1 MSYKPRTLFRII
13 QDIDNSIIFLPHIQR
28 PFVWNTDQMCR
39 LFDSLMCNYPIQT
52 LLFWHTREAIKARR
66 VMPIVE
72 WDANLHE
79 YYDEN
84 KSAEGVEKVFV
95 LDGQQRIQ
103 TLYALFNGGIKS
115 EDGKRDLEAYLDI
128 TSGDEAND
136 DGMQYQLK
144 FSGGAKE
151 LPWYR
156 LRDLLTLNA
165 QMNAEEIADDI
176 NDRLDEIMKEPRDT
190 KRLRQRRVRHNCG
203 QLVSLLREEKYFWI
217 QELDGVAHKYPYKQI
232 LEIFV
237 RVNSGGTKL
246 DSGDLMF
253 AAMKEG
259 WVNIEQNIEGVVD
272 LLNGSGLNFDK
283 SFALKCILVT
293 QGKGAELKTE
303 KFTSQGSAKLLEVI
317 KNNWGKIEGTFE
329 QLRDFIVQELK
340 LYGEKVIRSYNSFVP
355 LFDYMYHNSKPT
367 ETDRALMRGYYYKSQ
382 LFNWYGARTDSV
394 INVVHNIVG
403 KSIPYFPIKQIKKH
417 FSKSREV
424 AFEKRHLH
432 NSRIRF
438 IVLNMIY
445 VEKFGG
451 SPFNVSYKH
460 NAPHIDHIYP
470 QSMLRSRLSLTT
482 PEINSIGNYRFVG
495 ATDNIRKRAELP
507 ASYFSRLKKVGIDIG
522 KHLLVPEFAN
532 RPTELKFNV
541 KTYRKFRD
549 MRLEAIYKIAHR
561 IVNPELL

>member
-28 PFVWNTDQMCR
+28 PFVWDTDQMRR

-52 LLFWHTREAIKARR
+52 LLFWRTMEAIKARR
-66 VMPIVE
+66 VMPAVE

-84 KSAEGVEKVFV
+84 KSVEGVEKVFV

-115 EDGKRDLEAYLDI
+115 EDGKGDLEAYLDI
-128 TSGDEAND
+128 TSGDEADD
-136 DGMQYQLK
+136 DGMQYRLE
-144 FSGGAKE
+144 FSDVAKE

-156 LRDLLTLNA
+156 LRNLLTRNA

-176 NDRLDEIMKEPRDT
+176 NDRLDEILKEPRDIE
-190 KRLRQRRVRHNCG
+190 RLRQRRVRHNCG

-217 QELDGVAHKYPYKQI
+217 QELDGVAHDYPYKQI

-259 WVNIEQNIEGVVD
+259 WVDIEQNIEGVVD

-303 KFTSQGSAKLLEVI
+303 KFTSREGTQLLEAI
-317 KNNWGKIEGTFE
+317 KNNWEKIEGTFE

-355 LFDYMYHNSKPT
+355 LFDYMYHNPKPT

-403 KSIPYFPIKQIKKH
+403 KSVPDFPMEQIKSH

-424 AFEKRHLH
+424 VLEKEHLY

-451 SPFNVSYKH
+451 SPFNISYKH

-532 RPTELKFNV
+532 SPTKLKFNV

-549 MRLEAIYKIAHR
+549 TRLEAIYKIAHR

>member
-28 PFVWNTDQMCR
+28 PFVWDTDQMRR

-52 LLFWHTREAIKARR
+52 LLFWRTMEAIKARR

-84 KSAEGVEKVFV
+84 KSVEGVEKVFV

-115 EDGKRDLEAYLDI
+115 KDGKRDLEAYLDI
-128 TSGDEAND
+128 TSGNEAND
-136 DGMQYQLK
+136 DGMQYRLE
-144 FSGGAKE
+144 FSDVAKE

-156 LRDLLTLNA
+156 LRDLLTRNT

-176 NDRLDEIMKEPRDT
+176 NDRLDEILQESRDT
-190 KRLRQRRVRHNCG
+190 EKLRQRRVRHNCG

-217 QELDGVAHKYPYKQI
+217 QELDGVAHEYPYKQI

-259 WVNIEQNIEGVVD
+259 WVDIEQNIESVVD

-293 QGKGAELKTE
+293 QGKGAELKTD
-303 KFTSQGSAKLLEVI
+303 KFTSREGAKLLEAI
-317 KNNWGKIEGTFE
+317 KNNWEKIEATFE

-355 LFDYMYHNSKPT
+355 LFDYMYHNPKPT

-403 KSIPYFPIKQIKKH
+403 KSVPDFPMEQIKSH
-417 FSKSREV
+417 FSRSREV
-424 AFEKRHLH
+424 VFEKEHLY

-445 VEKFGG
+445 AEKFGQ

-522 KHLLVPEFAN
+522 KHLLVPEFTN
-532 RPTELKFNV
+532 NPTKLEFNV
-541 KTYRKFRD
+541 KIYRKFRD